1 MKNKIA
7 KKAST
12 KDSRITIK
20 LDKHLWK
27 IISEQIELHPEWG
40 IRSVS
45 DFIRRAIDT
54 ELSNRSKAVER
65 KTIQID
71 LLTQGSQESSRD
83 RDP

>member
-1 MKNKIA
+1 MKSKTD

-20 LDKHLWK
+20 LDKHLWE

-45 DFIRRAIDT
+45 DFVRRAIDT
-54 ELSNRSKAVER
+54 ELGNRNKTVER

-71 LLTQGSQESSRD
+71 LLTRGSQEGSRD

>member
-1 MKNKIA
+1 LKSKID

-27 IISEQIELHPEWG
+27 IISEQIDLHPEWG

-45 DFIRRAIDT
+45 DFVRRAIDT
-54 ELSNRSKAVER
+54 ELSNRNNTLER

-71 LLTQGSQESSRD
+71 LLTRGSQDDSRD